1 MIISKV
7 RNGVGIRY
15 RSKDD
20 RTEVITETISYKD
33 FRPYMFISKKDK
45 LSLQSTNRTTISSR
59 DKGGAFKIEMSFEVN
74 DSFKNLEGQ
83 ELVKLTWT
91 PNHPKYS
98 MDIKQYLEGLNIE
111 TYEGKIPHHHRYA
124 VDRLTELPIYEMRKC
139 YWDMEWMTTGKH
151 KEAITAIVAYDSF
164 DEEYKTFAWYPKD
177 YVING
182 TSNLSNVNIHSSEKT
197 MLAGFLSYLLNKEPD
212 MLISWFGWK
221 FDLPKLIHR
230 MAKYNLD
237 PRLISPFDEVSGVS
251 WHEEKVKVYNK
262 QVDNWSPI
270 FQPIK
275 GMITVPLEL
284 AFERQWNDSQQGTL
298 PSLAL
303 DYVAESVL
311 GEKKLVSEKFPDK
324 NEFFA
329 RGWLEDSETYLEYA
343 RVDVELLVRMDEK
356 NHLTEAIIALQ
367 RLLVA
372 PHEACYYASNMG
384 GIYFMRNA
392 PWKAPTSVKKDKG
405 RYDGAMVYD
414 PLSEST
420 NGLHTNV
427 AALDFKSL
435 YPSMIIS
442 RNISWETKSETPTEL
457 GCNLMEPKDFSESDE
472 KDMRYYRTDKLG
484 LLPKSVLELQEL
496 REEYKSRMRSDP
508 DNYVIWN
515 NNQLAV
521 KRLMASFYGITAYQ
535 GFSWSDLDIAASITA
550 SAREA
555 IRIAAREVRKL

>member
-7 RNGVGIRY
+7 KDGVGLRY
-15 RSKDD
+15 RDD
-20 RTEVITETISYKD
+20 DGKSISQIIDYRE
-33 FRPYMFISKKDK
+33 FRPYMFIRTKDK
-45 LSLQSTNRTTISSR
+45 LALESTNKTTITSR
-59 DKGGAFKIEMSFEVN
+59 DKGGSFKIEMKFETG
-74 DSFKNLEGQ
+74 DFKNLEG
-83 ELVKLTWT
+83 EDLSKLIWT
-91 PNHPKYS
+91 PNHPRYS
-98 MDIKQYLEGLNIE
+98 MDIKQYLELLNIE
-111 TYEGKIPHHHRYA
+111 SYEGRVPHHHRYA
-124 VDRLTELPIYEMRKC
+124 VDCLNQLPVYEMRKC
-139 YWDMEWMTTGKH
+139 YWDMEWMTTGSF
-151 KEAITAIVAYDSF
+151 KEMITTIVAYDSF
-164 DEEYKTFAWYPKD
+164 DKTYKMFAWYPKD
-177 YVING
+177 KYDEIVKPSLCDYDIN
-182 TSNLSNVNIHSSEKT
+182 VYSSEKT
-197 MLAGFLSYLLNKEPD
+197 MLAGFLSYLMNKEPD

-251 WHEEKVKVYNK
+251 WHKEKVKVYNK
-262 QVDNWSPI
+262 QVDNWSPTY
-270 FQPIK
+270 QPVK

-329 RGWLEDSETYLEYA
+329 RAWLEDSATYLEYA
-343 RVDVELLVRMDEK
+343 RIDVELLVRIDEK
-356 NHLTEAIIALQ
+356 NHLTEAILALQ

-372 PHEACYYASNMG
+372 PHDACYYASNMG

-392 PWKAPTSVKKDKG
+392 PWKAPTTVKKEKG

-420 NGLHTNV
+420 NGLHRNV

-442 RNISWETKSETPTEL
+442 RNISWETKSDTPTEL
-457 GCNLMEPKDFSESDE
+457 GCNLLEPKDFSESDE

-508 DNYVIWN
+508 VNYVIWN

>member
-1 MIISKV
+1 MDVQTK
-7 RNGVGIRY
+7 
-15 RSKDD
+15 
-20 RTEVITETISYKD
+20 TIPYKD
-33 FRPYMFISKKDK
+33 FRPYMFIRKEAK
-45 LSLQSTNRTTISSR
+45 LSLQATNRTVISSR
-59 DKGGAFKIEMSFEVN
+59 DRSGSFQIEMFFEEN
-74 DSFKNLEGQ
+74 DDYKNLAGD

-91 PNHPKYS
+91 PNHPKFA
-98 MDIKQYLEGLNIE
+98 MDIRQYLKGLEIE
-111 TYEGKIPHHHRYA
+111 TYEGKVPHHHRYA
-124 VDRLTELPIYEMRKC
+124 VDCLTELPVYEMRKC
-139 YWDMEWMTTGKH
+139 YWDMEWMTTGKY
-151 KEAITAIVAYDSF
+151 KDMITTIVAYDSY
-164 DEEYKTFAWYPKD
+164 DKEYKIFAWFPKD
-177 YVING
+177 KLDEIAFDRDGPRRVTDYNP
-182 TSNLSNVNIHSSEKT
+182 NIYSSEKT
-197 MLAGFLSYLLNKEPD
+197 MLAGFLSYLMNREPD

-251 WHEEKVKVYNK
+251 WQGEKVKVYRK
-262 QVDNWSPI
+262 QVDNWSPTY
-270 FQPIK
+270 QPIK

-329 RGWLEDSETYLEYA
+329 KAWLEDSATYIEYA
-343 RVDVELLVRMDEK
+343 KVDVELLVRIDEK
-356 NHLTEAIIALQ
+356 NHLTEAILALQ

-372 PHEACYYASNMG
+372 PHDACYYASNMG
-384 GIYFMRNA
+384 GTYFMRNA
-392 PWKAPTSVKKDKG
+392 PWKAPTSVKKDGG

-435 YPSMIIS
+435 YPSMIIA
-442 RNISWETKSETPTEL
+442 RNISWETKSNTPTKL

-472 KDMRYYRTDKLG
+472 KDMRYYQTDKLG
-484 LLPKSVLELQEL
+484 ILPKSLLELQEL

-508 DNYVIWN
+508 DNYIIWN

-535 GFSWSDLDIAASITA
+535 GFSWYDLDIAASITA

-555 IRIAAREVRKL
+555 IRLAAKEVRNL